1 LPVAAVNGTVTI
13 SNQNN
18 QEVNTLDKYEYNLKL
33 DEIKKLVAAGEYE
46 EALTIVDTIE
56 WKRVRNSRTLCLV
69 SEIYEANGRLEDSK
83 EILLRAYRRS
93 QMTRTVLF
101 RLTEVAIKMKEF
113 DEAVEYYSEFVNAS
127 PNDTS
132 RYILKYEIYKGRG
145 SSLEDQIAILEEY
158 KEVEYTEQ
166 WGYELAKLYYKAG
179 DKRKCIENC
188 DDLILWFRQGKYVI
202 KALELKKSLT
212 DLTPMQQTIYDHR
225 EENLM
230 PIKERVEAAVPEL
243 EKVIVD
249 KVPANETD
257 AITEDI
263 ISQTQRELAKAVS
276 RHAAEANHEIPDQS
290 WRYNTASTAEE
301 TREIPADQIRR
312 SLEQGQESFIQ
323 QLLGRKGEETSQQ
336 IAEGQSQEIAEEN
349 TGEHQK
355 EAVREP
361 EIPVFEEKNAGAE
374 DIKKSLLDGVMKRV
388 EQIQPQTPEE
398 LPAEEARDTFPENGA
413 DEIELDTLQLQRE
426 LAESMREIISGLNR
440 TESEG
445 EIVEPKNDMS
455 FFKNSPGEVQG
466 PEQSEGKS
474 IDDILVSMSEGRE
487 GEILSDDVA
496 EMKEASEVQ
505 KEQHQQV
512 SVEKMGK
519 EAEPE
524 RTVENQREAEKK
536 QPEKSQREE
545 ETVPQQKQAGVRE
558 EVSEKINQK
567 TPDSRRESSGKT
579 AEPDQYKTAK
589 GLTLTQQYQFSYF
602 STIQGLQEQIA
613 SALHESIHKIRS
625 DKTSRSG
632 NLVITGDPG
641 SGRTTLGIK
650 FAKVLSAERGAA
662 SARVAKIYAED
673 FNKKDIASTVAKIAG
688 GTLIIEEAGDLA
700 DEVVMQLSKAM
711 EFRTDSLLII
721 LEDEQSYLKELFD
734 RHPGFAEKFTSQ
746 ISIPIMTN
754 DELVTF
760 GKIYA
765 YDEDYRIDD
774 SALVA
779 LYNRIGEMQNQEHP
793 VCIADVRDI
802 IDEAIHHSERAGL
815 RKLGMIL
822 SRKRYDEDDRVV
834 LYEKDFK

>member
-1 LPVAAVNGTVTI
+1 M
-13 SNQNN
+13 
-18 QEVNTLDKYEYNLKL
+18 DKYEYNLKL

-312 SLEQGQESFIQ
+312 SLEQGQEPFIQ

>member
-1 LPVAAVNGTVTI
+1 M
-13 SNQNN
+13 
-18 QEVNTLDKYEYNLKL
+18 DKYEYNLKL

-312 SLEQGQESFIQ
+312 SLEQGQEPFIQ

-336 IAEGQSQEIAEEN
+336 ITEGQSQEIAEEN

>member
-1 LPVAAVNGTVTI
+1 M
-13 SNQNN
+13 
-18 QEVNTLDKYEYNLKL
+18 DKYEYNLKL